1 MAIRMSG
8 LVSGLD
14 TEAIVGAL
22 MSAQSLKKTK
32 IEQKKTKLE
41 WTQTKW
47 ADLNTKLKKLYSEQV
62 SKLQL
67 STAYK
72 TKKATVSDSGV
83 ASVTAGSKAANGSYT
98 MEVESVAK
106 TQYLTGAKLTKD
118 GSAITST
125 STKLSQID
133 GVNSLVGKIIE
144 VSDGSKDTQIEIT
157 ENMTIKDF
165 TEALKDAGLNA
176 NFDTDQS
183 RFFISSKNS
192 GTENAFSIKSLSS
205 GEINQ
210 QSALK
215 DAIGYSLMSYDEKS
229 KVDEAIQALR
239 SSGTSGDDYDKA
251 LETISQASYDAKSR
265 AASQAAATYQKAKLF
280 AENYDA
286 KLAEVKANNTEL
298 KANYYDKDGN
308 VTSDLDTKYREQW
321 NKLSKETQDKYTGG
335 VDAYVSEKVAE
346 DYEKAAEKQ
355 AVNDTVTYVAEQI
368 ESDDN
373 KTEIA
378 RLASTGMT
386 KDDMIAGLGITGGSD
401 SLKDAQT
408 RALKQYYG
416 TSSTDDATEV
426 LEAFDA
432 KPADLATIKEAL
444 GADGTKN
451 GTKGAVYAYA
461 AIDPADREANKSSL
475 GELGLMD
482 VGRTASDT
490 TAANGA
496 TLMAARDSKIK
507 LNGAELTSSSTSLVA
522 NGLTINLTSTT
533 KAGES
538 VTFSVATDV
547 DAIYNTIK
555 SALKEY
561 NSVMKEMYDMYNAD
575 SAKGYNPLTSEQ
587 KEAMTD
593 DEVKLWEDKIK
604 GSLLRN
610 DTTLNGIMS
619 SMRNAMQQQVEY
631 NGQKYSL
638 GSFGIMTSTDYLEGG
653 QLHIYGDSED
663 SVYSDRD
670 DKLKKALQ
678 DDPDAVVSVMSG
690 IFGNLRTVMSEK
702 MAKTKNSS
710 SQTFYNDVKIK
721 NDLSDYEDQI
731 DDWEDRLQDLEDS
744 YYKKFSAME
753 TAMAKLQS
761 QQNSLGNLFGTNS

>member
-286 KLAEVKANNTEL
+286 KLADVKANNKEL
-298 KANYYDKDGN
+298 KANYYDEDGN

-321 NKLSKETQDKYTGG
+321 NKLSKETQDKYTD
-335 VDAYVSEKVAE
+335 VNAYVSEKVAE
-346 DYEKAAEKQ
+346 DYEKAADKQ

-368 ESDDN
+368 ESNDN
-373 KTEIA
+373 KTEID

-386 KDDMIAGLGITGGSD
+386 KDDMIAGLGIAGGSD
-401 SLKDAQT
+401 SLTDAQT

-426 LEAFDA
+426 LETFDA

-444 GADGTKN
+444 GADGTN
-451 GTKGAVYAYA
+451 GTTGAVYAYA
-461 AIDPADREANKSSL
+461 AIDPADREATESSL

-482 VGRTASDT
+482 VSRTSSDT

-496 TLMAARDSKIK
+496 TLMAAADSKIK